1 MERDLCRF
9 LHRTSL
15 GPSEAER
22 LLAEAGFSEGA
33 TPSPESKTP
42 AVMQSLEDEYVHDG
56 YPPGK
61 LGGQL
66 GWSGRSGQAESA
78 AFRPVS
84 WSLSDRLDFS
94 EFLQRQDSHLQVHE
108 SSTELW
114 NGIVV
119 VQSYM
124 SFAA

>member
-1 MERDLCRF
+1 MML
-9 LHRTSL
+9 
-15 GPSEAER
+15 
-22 LLAEAGFSEGA
+22 
-33 TPSPESKTP
+33 SPEY
-42 AVMQSLEDEYVHDG
+42 EHVHGG

-78 AFRPVS
+78 ASRPVS

-108 SSTELW
+108 SCRKL
-114 NGIVV
+114 
-119 VQSYM
+119 
-124 SFAA
+124 